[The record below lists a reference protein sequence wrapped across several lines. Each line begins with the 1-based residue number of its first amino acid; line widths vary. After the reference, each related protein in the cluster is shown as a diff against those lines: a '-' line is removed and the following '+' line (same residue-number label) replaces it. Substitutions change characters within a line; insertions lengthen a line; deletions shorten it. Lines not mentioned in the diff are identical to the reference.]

1 MRITFGDL
9 WRQSDFVNLWVA
21 QSVTQVGTQIS
32 MLAIPL
38 IAAITLDASPFA
50 IGVLAAASQA
60 PALVF
65 SLVAGAWLDRIRR
78 RPVLVA
84 ADLGRAALLAL
95 IPLAYALD
103 FLSMGL
109 LYVVAFAGGSLAVF
123 FDVAYLSYLPALV
136 KREQLIEANSKLEAS
151 NSAAQVVGPGLAGV
165 LIGVFGAPFA
175 LVVDAISFLGSA
187 LLLRRIRTEE
197 PVRVQE
203 GPRVSIREEVQT
215 GLRYVVENPVLRALA
230 GCSAVTNFAG
240 FMFLS
245 VYVVFMVR
253 ELGLGSTAIGIV
265 FATGG
270 LGALVGAVLAG
281 PVVQRFGSG
290 ATLIAGQIGF
300 GTTGLLVPLA
310 LLVPQFALPLVVAA
324 EFLQWL
330 FLLIYSVNAISVRQR
345 LAPDVVLGRVN
356 ATFVFLAKG
365 MQPIGSVVGGL
376 LGVLIGLPLT
386 LVVGEIG
393 MLLAVLW
400 LIFSPLRRGEVDTIP
415 ARIAEPALAVPI
427 GTES

>member
-1 MRITFGDL
+1 MRIRFGAL
-9 WRQSDFVNLWVA
+9 WRQSDFVNLWAA

-60 PALVF
+60 PALVLG
-65 SLVAGAWLDRIRR
+65 LVAGAWLDRIRR
-78 RPVLVA
+78 RPVLIA
-84 ADLGRAALLAL
+84 ADLGRAGLLAL

-109 LYVVAFAGGSLAVF
+109 LYVVAFAGGSLAIF

-136 KREQLIEANSKLEAS
+136 KREQLVEANSKLEAS

-175 LVVDAISFLGSA
+175 LVVDAISFVGSA

-197 PVRVQE
+197 PVHEPE
-203 GPRVSIREEVQT
+203 GPRISIREEIQT
-215 GLRYVVENPVLRALA
+215 GLRCVVANPVLRALA

-240 FMFLS
+240 FMFLA

-281 PVVQRFGSG
+281 PIVRRFGAG

-300 GTTGLLVPLA
+300 GATGLLVPLA
-310 LLVPQFALPLVVAA
+310 LLVPRFALPLVVAA
-324 EFLQWL
+324 EFFQWL
-330 FLLIYSVNAISVRQR
+330 FLLIYAVNAISVRQC
-345 LAPDVVLGRVN
+345 LSPDAMLGRVN

-376 LGVLIGLPLT
+376 LGGLIGLPLT

-393 MLLAVLW
+393 MLFAVLW
-400 LIFSPLRRGEVDTIP
+400 LIFSPLRKGEVDTIP
-415 ARIAEPALAVPI
+415 TTMAEPALAVPI
-427 GTES
+427 RTES